1 MNTKFRA
8 LLVLAML
15 GAAVFSCEKTE
26 TDDLKGTA
34 RIEVTDGPIDD
45 ANVKSTFVTIA
56 DVKLDGKSV
65 EGFSK
70 VTIDL
75 LAYQKGNTKVLGLTE
90 LDAKTYSNITFVL
103 DYEKDQ
109 NGNAPGCYVEE
120 TNGTKHKLLSSAN
133 EITLNYNYLVQAGQ
147 QTDLVVDFDLRKA
160 VKRENSASDKYDFV
174 TAAELNTAL
183 RVVTKSKA
191 SVIKGKCQ
199 DVISQSDKIV
209 VYAYKKGQF
218 NRNIEVDG
226 QGQSDIEFSNA
237 IASATVDASGNYE
250 LHFLENGEYEL
261 VFAGYDKNDS
271 TGQMSLK
278 GTLTASAT
286 GGLNLGLLTLNV
298 GTTLNVDV
306 LVTALLPL

>member
-1 MNTKFRA
+1 MNTKFTA
-8 LLVLAML
+8 LLCAAM
-15 GAAVFSCEKTE
+15 VTITMFSCEKSDIDE
-26 TDDLKGTA
+26 SKGTA
-34 RIEVTDGPIDD
+34 RIEITDAPIDD

-75 LAYQKGNTKVLGLTE
+75 LAYQKGNTKVLGIAN
-90 LDAKTYSNITFVL
+90 LDAKTYSNVTLVL

-109 NGNAPGCYVEE
+109 NGAAPGCYVQE
-120 TNGTKHKLLSSAN
+120 TNGTRHALVSTVN

-160 VKRENSASDKYDFV
+160 IKRQDNTTDKYDFV

-183 RVVTKSKA
+183 RVAAKSKA
-191 SVIKGKCQ
+191 GVIKGKVQ
-199 DVISQSDKIV
+199 DVISQSDKVV
-209 VYAYKKGQF
+209 VYAYKKGQY
-218 NRNIEVDG
+218 NRNTEVDG
-226 QGQSDIEFSNA
+226 QGASDIEFKNA
-237 IASATVDASGNYE
+237 VTSATVDASGNYE
-250 LHFLENGEYEL
+250 LHFLETGEYEL
-261 VFAGYDKNDS
+261 VIAGYTKNNS

-278 GTLTASAT
+278 GTLTANST
-286 GGLNLGLLTLNV
+286 NSLNLGLLNLNA
-298 GTTLNVDV
+298 GAALTVDV